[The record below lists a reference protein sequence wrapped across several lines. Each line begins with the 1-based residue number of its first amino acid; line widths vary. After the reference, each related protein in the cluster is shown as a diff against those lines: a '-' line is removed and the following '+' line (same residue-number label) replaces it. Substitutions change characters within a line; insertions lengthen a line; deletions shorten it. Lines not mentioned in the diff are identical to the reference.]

1 MKNIAIILASGTGER
16 FGENIPKQFYQ
27 FEGKTILEHAID
39 AFEKNKN
46 IDEIILVTNP
56 KFRDLAEEILAKNSY
71 KKISKVL
78 NGGKTRVES
87 SYIGTSEAPDDAN
100 VLIHDA
106 VRAFVT
112 QKIIDDNINAL
123 QKYEAVGTAIDTVDT
138 IIQVDENNIITTIPP
153 RKSLKRVQ
161 TPQSFRA
168 SLIKKA
174 HQLALKDEDASFT
187 DDCGLILR
195 YNLAPIHI
203 VEGDEINI
211 KITHK
216 NDLKV
221 IENLQQFCLEQENE

>member
-27 FEGKTILEHAID
+27 FEGKTLLEHAID

-56 KFRDLAEEILAKNSY
+56 KFRDLAENILNKNDY
-71 KKISKVL
+71 KKITKVL

-87 SYIGTSEAPDDAN
+87 SYIGTSEAPEEAN

-112 QKIIDDNINAL
+112 QKIIDDNIEAL
-123 QKYEAVGTAIDTVDT
+123 KKHEAVGTAIESVDT
-138 IIQVDENNIITTIPP
+138 IIQVDENNVITTIPP
-153 RKSLKRVQ
+153 RKFLKRVQ

-168 SLIKKA
+168 NLIKKA
-174 HQLALKDEDASFT
+174 HELALKDKNASFT

-203 VEGDEINI
+203 VDGDELNI

-216 NDLKV
+216 NDL
-221 IENLQQFCLEQENE
+221 NLVKNMLG

>member
-16 FGENIPKQFYQ
+16 FGEKIPKQFYK
-27 FEGKTILEHAID
+27 FEGKTILEHSID
-39 AFEKNKN
+39 AFENNKN

-56 KFRDLAEEILAKNSY
+56 KFRDLAEEILKNNDY
-71 KKISKVL
+71 KKVTKLL

-87 SYIGTSEAPDDAN
+87 SYVGTSEAPEESN

-112 QKIIDDNINAL
+112 QKIIDDNIEAL
-123 QKYEAVGTAIDTVDT
+123 KKYEAVGTAIDTVDT
-138 IIQVDENNIITTIPP
+138 IIQVDENNVITAIPP
-153 RKSLKRVQ
+153 RKFLKRVQ

-168 SLIKKA
+168 NLIKKA
-174 HQLALKDEDASFT
+174 HEMALKDEDANFT

-203 VEGDEINI
+203 VDGDELNV

-216 NDLKV
+216 NDLNV
-221 IENLQQFCLEQENE
+221 IKNMRS

>member
-16 FGENIPKQFYQ
+16 FGENIPKQF
-27 FEGKTILEHAID
+27 FEFRGKTLLEHALD
-39 AFEKNKN
+39 TFERNKN

-56 KFRDLAEEILAKNSY
+56 KFRDLAEEILARSSY
-71 KKISKVL
+71 TKITKVL

-112 QKIIDDNINAL
+112 PKIIDDNIEAL
-123 QKYEAVGTAIDTVDT
+123 KKYEAIGTAIDTIDT
-138 IIQVDENNIITTIPP
+138 IVQVDENSVITAIPT
-153 RKSLKRVQ
+153 RKYLKRVQ

-168 SLIKKA
+168 TLIKQA
-174 HQLALKDEDASFT
+174 HRLALKEENTNFT
-187 DDCGLILR
+187 DDCGLILH
-195 YNLAPIHI
+195 YKLAPIHI
-203 VEGDEINI
+203 VEGDELNI

-221 IENLQQFCLEQENE
+221 IENMLG

>member
-16 FGENIPKQFYQ
+16 FGEKIPKQFYK
-27 FEGKTILEHAID
+27 FEGKTILEHSVD
-39 AFEKNKN
+39 AFENNKN

-56 KFRDLAEEILAKNSY
+56 KFRDLAEEILKNNDY
-71 KKISKVL
+71 KKVTKLL

-87 SYIGTSEAPDDAN
+87 SYVGTSEAPEESN

-112 QKIIDDNINAL
+112 QKIIDDNIEAL
-123 QKYEAVGTAIDTVDT
+123 KKYEAVGTAIDTVDT
-138 IIQVDENNIITTIPP
+138 IIQVDKNNVITAIPP
-153 RKSLKRVQ
+153 RKFLKRVQ

-168 SLIKKA
+168 NLIKKA
-174 HQLALKDEDASFT
+174 HEMALKDEDANFT

-203 VEGDEINI
+203 VDGDELNI

-216 NDLKV
+216 NDLNV
-221 IENLQQFCLEQENE
+221 IKNMLS

>member
-16 FGENIPKQFYQ
+16 FGEKIPKQFYK
-27 FEGKTILEHAID
+27 FEGKTILEHSID

-56 KFRDLAEEILAKNSY
+56 KFRDLAEEILKNNDY
-71 KKISKVL
+71 KKVTKLL

-87 SYIGTSEAPDDAN
+87 SYVGTSEAPEESN

-112 QKIIDDNINAL
+112 QKIIDDNIEAL
-123 QKYEAVGTAIDTVDT
+123 KKYEAVGTAIDTVDT
-138 IIQVDENNIITTIPP
+138 IIQVDKNNVITAIPP
-153 RKSLKRVQ
+153 RKFLKRVQ

-168 SLIKKA
+168 NLIKKA
-174 HQLALKDEDASFT
+174 QEMAIKDEDANFT

-203 VEGDEINI
+203 VDGDELNV

-216 NDLKV
+216 NDLNV
-221 IENLQQFCLEQENE
+221 IKNMLS

>member
-16 FGENIPKQFYQ
+16 FGEKIPKQFYK
-27 FEGKTILEHAID
+27 FEGKTILEHSID

-56 KFRDLAEEILAKNSY
+56 KFRDLAEEILKNNDY
-71 KKISKVL
+71 KKVTKLL

-87 SYIGTSEAPDDAN
+87 SYVGTSEAPEESN

-112 QKIIDDNINAL
+112 QKIIDDNIEAL
-123 QKYEAVGTAIDTVDT
+123 KKYEAVGTAIDTVDT
-138 IIQVDENNIITTIPP
+138 IIQVDKNNVITAIPP
-153 RKSLKRVQ
+153 RKFLKRVQ

-168 SLIKKA
+168 NLIKKA
-174 HQLALKDEDASFT
+174 HEMALKDEDANFT

-203 VEGDEINI
+203 VDGDELNV

-216 NDLKV
+216 NDLNIIK
-221 IENLQQFCLEQENE
+221 NMLS

>member
-16 FGENIPKQFYQ
+16 FGEKIPKQFYK
-27 FEGKTILEHAID
+27 FEGKTILEHSID
-39 AFEKNKN
+39 AFENNKN

-56 KFRDLAEEILAKNSY
+56 KFRDLAEEILKNNDY
-71 KKISKVL
+71 KKVTKLL

-87 SYIGTSEAPDDAN
+87 SYVGTSEAPEESN

-112 QKIIDDNINAL
+112 QKIIDDNIEAL
-123 QKYEAVGTAIDTVDT
+123 KKYEAVGTAIDTVDT
-138 IIQVDENNIITTIPP
+138 IIQVDKNNVITAIPP
-153 RKSLKRVQ
+153 RKFLKRVQ

-168 SLIKKA
+168 NLIKKA
-174 HQLALKDEDASFT
+174 HEMALKDEDANFT

-203 VEGDEINI
+203 VDGDELNV

-216 NDLKV
+216 NDLNIIK
-221 IENLQQFCLEQENE
+221 NMLS

>member
-27 FEGKTILEHAID
+27 FEGKTLLEHSID

-56 KFRDLAEEILAKNSY
+56 KFRDLAENILNKNDY
-71 KKISKVL
+71 KKITKVL

-87 SYIGTSEAPDDAN
+87 SYIGTSEAPEEAN

-112 QKIIDDNINAL
+112 QKIIDDNIEAL
-123 QKYEAVGTAIDTVDT
+123 KKHEAVGTAIESIDT
-138 IIQVDENNIITTIPP
+138 IIQVDENNVITAIPP
-153 RKSLKRVQ
+153 RKFLKRVQ

-168 SLIKKA
+168 NLIKKA
-174 HQLALKDEDASFT
+174 HELALKDENASFT

-203 VEGDEINI
+203 VDGDEINL
-211 KITHK
+211 KITQK
-216 NDLKV
+216 NDLKI
-221 IENLQQFCLEQENE
+221 IENLLDRGV